1 VSYKNKVDI
10 VLADVPSNFLIPHIF
25 ESFSFIPPWNM
36 RVDNFIESVVVF
48 VNRFLSDKGAIIIMY
63 VDDPHMLKEVCSFLE
78 SYQLK
83 VHMKLIVVNSS
94 PQMNSTD
101 PSSQVPLNS
110 LYPYV
115 FTL

>member
-1 VSYKNKVDI
+1 
-10 VLADVPSNFLIPHIF
+10 
-25 ESFSFIPPWNM
+25 M

-83 VHMKLIVVNSS
+83 VHMKWIVVNSS
-94 PQMNSTD
+94 PQTSSTD

-115 FTL
+115 FTLYILLNLILT